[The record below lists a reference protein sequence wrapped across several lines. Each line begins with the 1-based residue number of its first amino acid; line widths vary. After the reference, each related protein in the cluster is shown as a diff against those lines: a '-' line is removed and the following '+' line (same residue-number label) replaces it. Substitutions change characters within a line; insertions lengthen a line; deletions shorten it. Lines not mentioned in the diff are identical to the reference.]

1 MGGGEAVKKIALF
14 VFNGDPMCF
23 IHVLLNGL
31 DLHAKGHTI
40 KIVMEGAATALV
52 KDLNNSGNPLQPLW
66 QKALDLDL
74 IEGVCK
80 ACANKMGTRK
90 AAEALGLQ
98 QLDEMS
104 GHPAMSSYMDN
115 GYNIITF

>member
-1 MGGGEAVKKIALF
+1 MKKIALF

-31 DLHAKGHTI
+31 DLYAKEHTI

-52 KDLNNSGNPLQPLW
+52 KDINQAGNPLQPLW
-66 QKALDLDL
+66 RKALDLDL
-74 IEGVCK
+74 IDGVCK
-80 ACANKMGTRK
+80 ACAQKMGARD

-104 GHPAMSSYMDN
+104 GHPAMSRYIAE
-115 GYNIITF
+115 GYEVISF

>member
-1 MGGGEAVKKIALF
+1 MKKIALF

-40 KIVMEGAATALV
+40 KIIMEGAATALIQ
-52 KDLNNSGNPLQPLW
+52 DLDNAGNPLQPLW

-80 ACANKMGTRK
+80 ACANKMGTRET
-90 AAEALGLQ
+90 AQALGLK

-104 GHPAMSSYMDN
+104 GHPAMASYMAQ
-115 GYNIITF
+115 GFEVITF

>member
-1 MGGGEAVKKIALF
+1 MKKFALF

-31 DLHAKGHTI
+31 DLHANGYTVRI
-40 KIVMEGAATALV
+40 IMEGAATALV
-52 KDLNNSGNPLQPLW
+52 KDLNNAGNPLQPLW

-80 ACANKMGTRK
+80 ACANKMGTR
-90 AAEALGLQ
+90 ETVQALGLK
-98 QLDEMS
+98 QLDQMS
-104 GHPAMSSYMDN
+104 GHPAMASFIAD
-115 GYNIITF
+115 GYEVISF